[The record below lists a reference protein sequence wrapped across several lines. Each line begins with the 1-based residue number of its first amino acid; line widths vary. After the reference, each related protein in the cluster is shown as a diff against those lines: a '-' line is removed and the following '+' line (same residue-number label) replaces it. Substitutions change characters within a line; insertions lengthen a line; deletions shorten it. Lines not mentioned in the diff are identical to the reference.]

1 MMIIKRGL
9 ILSTH
14 QAMYI
19 IDTMNMRSTRAPA
32 ATPYTHIFSFPS
44 VEEEARQS
52 VCLNFST
59 PTTTVKTTSVSGDPS
74 YIQPHIISTHSAVC
88 SMNPVEEGSDKQKA
102 QLNFLLSSSID
113 LIK

>member
-19 IDTMNMRSTRAPA
+19 IDTMKMRSTRAPA

-52 VCLNFST
+52 VCLNFSA
-59 PTTTVKTTSVSGDPS
+59 PTITIKTKTVSGDS
-74 YIQPHIISTHSAVC
+74 LLHSATHHV
-88 SMNPVEEGSDKQKA
+88 NTFGS
-102 QLNFLLSSSID
+102 L
-113 LIK
+113 